1 MSAEVRSLRRISYV
15 IPTLNAGGTERQLVY
30 LLKGLVH
37 DHELSV
43 VCTRTAGD
51 LAGEIRRLGVVV
63 RELPGWGGW
72 DFTVRRRVRQVFRS
86 HRPDILHTFLFG
98 FDLPVNRAARET
110 GVPVLVSGR
119 RELADWM
126 RPRHLRMQR
135 MANRYVDCIVANSRA
150 VAEFAREREGIDPE
164 LVRVIHNGVDADS
177 FVSRMG
183 PEALRQRYNLPKSRH
198 VVGMVANFSP
208 VKDHELFLSVAEEL
222 MRRRSDLHFLLAGKG
237 PLRES
242 VVQKVYARNW
252 EDRFTVTWA
261 IAELADVYALMDVC
275 VLCSKREGF
284 PNALIEAMAAGT
296 PVVAGAVGGIPE
308 LIQDGVTGRLVE
320 TRRPEVFADAI
331 AGLLDDA
338 AERTRLAGRASAYVR
353 EHLTVDR
360 MVDAYRALYAEL
372 LARCARRGA

>member
-1 MSAEVRSLRRISYV
+1 MSADGRSLRRVCYA

-37 DHELSV
+37 DHELTV

-51 LAGEIRRLGVVV
+51 LAGEVRRLGVVV

-72 DFTVRRRVRQVFRS
+72 DFTIRRRIRHLFRS

-110 GVPVLVSGR
+110 NVPVLISGR

-135 MANRYVDCIVANSRA
+135 MANRYVDCIVANSGA
-150 VAEFAREREGIDPE
+150 VAEFACEREGINPE
-164 LVRVIHNGVDADS
+164 SVRVIHNGVDADS
-177 FVSRMG
+177 FVSQTD
-183 PEALRQRYNLPKSRH
+183 PEILRQRYNVPQGRH
-198 VVGMVANFSP
+198 VVGIVANFSP
-208 VKDHELFLSVAEEL
+208 VKDHELFLSIAEEL
-222 MRRRSDLHFLLAGKG
+222 MRRRSDLHFLLVGKG
-237 PLRES
+237 PLREA
-242 VVQKVYARNW
+242 VVQKVYARKW
-252 EDRFTVTWA
+252 EDRFTITWA
-261 IAELADVYALMDVC
+261 IAELADVYALMDLC

-284 PNALIEAMAAGT
+284 PNALIEAMSAGK

-308 LIQDGVTGRLVE
+308 LIEDGVTGRLVG
-320 TRRPEVFADAI
+320 TRGPGAFADAI

-338 AERTRLAGRASAYVR
+338 AERTRLAGHASAYVR
-353 EHLTVDR
+353 EHLTVER
-360 MVDAYRALYAEL
+360 MVDAHRALYAEL